1 MSILSW
7 VWGRTRSAM
16 QLARAV
22 QLVWRAAPLLMA
34 GSLALMVVQ
43 GILPLVSLYLTKLT
57 IDAVTAAAVAVDRAA
72 AWKGPAPFVGML
84 GMVALLSAAVNSVG
98 GLLRDAQ
105 AESVTDHMSE
115 MMQSKS
121 VEVDLEYYESSQ
133 YYDTLH
139 RAQREG
145 TSRPLRI
152 VSSLTQL
159 VQSTIS
165 LIGVF
170 TLLLVFSPIFSIF
183 MIVFIAPE
191 VLVRV
196 RYADTMY
203 RWRTANTST
212 ERKAGYYNWLL
223 TSEYFAKEIRLF
235 ALGSLF
241 IDRFRGARRRLR
253 RERIKIATRRTA
265 AELLANLVTISAL
278 YGAFAYVAYRTI
290 QGSLTLGSLV
300 MYYSAFQQGRG
311 LLAGTMSAMTSLYED
326 NLFLTN
332 LSDFI
337 SLKRRVVEPAFPRE
351 LPRPLREGIVLDHV
365 RFAYPSGGTPVLED
379 ISLTIRP
386 GETVALVG
394 QNGSGKT
401 TLVKLLCRLY
411 DPTSGSIRMDG
422 VDLREMSTDALRR
435 EIGVIFQDY
444 VHYHMT
450 AGENIWVGDVSAAT
464 NDGRI
469 PAAARAA
476 GADQVIESLPHRYDT
491 MLGKWFE
498 DGAELSI
505 GQWQKIALARAFL
518 RDAQIVVLDEPTSA
532 MDAAAEYEVFQ
543 RFRDLAGGR
552 TTILISHRFST
563 VRLADR
569 IFVMQRGRISESG
582 SHEDLVRLGGIY
594 ARLFEMQAEAY
605 R

>member
-1 MSILSW
+1 
-7 VWGRTRSAM
+7 M